1 MKRIVFTTL
10 AIVAFTAF
18 VIYKLLANKEILN
31 EKSSFKPAD
40 PPIAVTLAP
49 VERRALSHELTL
61 LGTVFADKELPVVS
75 QTMGEIVELNFNLG
89 DYKREGE
96 QMAKVK
102 DDKIRVGLEAAQ
114 AAYDKIAND
123 VERLEKLYRS
133 QATSEQ
139 SLRDA
144 KLGLIQAKT
153 QVDNLKL
160 QLDDTKIVAPMSG
173 VVTAKLVE
181 KGSVLGGGTPLAM
194 MVDVSRLKVKLRVPE
209 QDVYKLSPGRPVK
222 ITADVYPGIEFSGAI
237 TFVSPQG
244 DETHSYPVEISMAN
258 LPRTPLKAG
267 TYVNVSFPSVVREN
281 ALTIPREALIG
292 SMKDAK
298 VYVVENG
305 KAVLK
310 KIVVGSET
318 GNALEVLDGLSDTDK
333 VVVSGQINLRDGA
346 TVSVVAQK

>member
-1 MKRIVFTTL
+1 MKRILITL
-10 AIVAFTAF
+10 AVVIGFSAF
-18 VIYKLLANKEILN
+18 VIFKLLANKEILD
-31 EKSSFKPAD
+31 EKSSSKPAD
-40 PPIAVTLAP
+40 PPIAVTLAS
-49 VERRALSHELTL
+49 VERQALSHELTL

-75 QTMGEIVELNFNLG
+75 QTMGEIVELKFNLG

-96 QMAKVK
+96 MMAKVK
-102 DDKIRVGLEAAQ
+102 DEKIRVGLEAAQ

-123 VERLEKLYRS
+123 VERLEKLYQS

-160 QLDDTKIVAPMSG
+160 QLDDTKINAPMSG

-181 KGSVLGGGTPLAM
+181 KGSVLGGGTALAM
-194 MVDVSRLKVKLRVPE
+194 MADVSRLKVKLRVPE
-209 QDVYKLSPGRPVK
+209 QDVYKLNVGRPVK
-222 ITADVYPGIEFSGAI
+222 ITADVYPGVEYSGVI

-244 DETHSYPVEISMAN
+244 DETHTYPVEISLAN
-258 LPRTPLKAG
+258 RGDAPLKAG
-267 TYVNVSFPSVVREN
+267 TYVNAAFPSVVREN
-281 ALTIPREALIG
+281 AVTIPREALLG
-292 SMKDAK
+292 SLKDAK

-318 GNALEVLDGLSDTDK
+318 GDRLEVLDGLTDADK
-333 VVVSGQINLRDGA
+333 VVVSGQINLREGSA
-346 TVSVVAQK
+346 VVIVGQK

>member
-1 MKRIVFTTL
+1 MKRIVFATL
-10 AIVAFTAF
+10 AIVGFTAF

-40 PPIAVTLAP
+40 PPIAVTLAS

-160 QLDDTKIVAPMSG
+160 QLDDTRIVAPMSG

-222 ITADVYPGIEFSGAI
+222 ITADVYPGTEFSGII

-244 DETHSYPVEISMAN
+244 DETHSYPVEISLAN
-258 LPRTPLKAG
+258 LPGTPLKAG

-298 VYVVENG
+298 VYVVENN

-318 GNALEVLDGLSDTDK
+318 GNALEVLDGLTDTDK
-333 VVVSGQINLRDGA
+333 VVVSGQINLRDGSS
-346 TVSVVAQK
+346 VSVVAQK